1 MAAGGMKALV
11 VVSAGA
17 ALAGTLAGYVLRGE
31 ADEYFTDRQFD
42 TADSTV
48 GGLANGYSFINPL
61 LECETFKPSSRL
73 AHVRLRGELREY
85 VQGALKSGAAS
96 HVSIYFRQLNDG
108 PWIGIEED
116 HPYSPASL
124 FKVPI
129 MIAVLREAE
138 SDPSL
143 LSQPLH
149 YQAVIDAQARPM
161 FTDAQIKVGESY
173 TVEELLARMIS
184 YSDNEAAHLLAR
196 LLGSD
201 RLARVSEETGISR
214 RGDNLPTAVISVR
227 DYSAI
232 FRLLYNATYL
242 GREMSEK
249 ALQLLG
255 RTTFSYGLTAQL
267 PDSVRVAHKFGEH
280 GVGAEGSP
288 EKQLHDCGVVYAPGS
303 PYLLCI
309 MTQGRDLT
317 ELARIIS
324 GISRLAYNAVTEPRR

>member
-1 MAAGGMKALV
+1 
-11 VVSAGA
+11 
-17 ALAGTLAGYVLRGE
+17 
-31 ADEYFTDRQFD
+31 
-42 TADSTV
+42 
-48 GGLANGYSFINPL
+48 
-61 LECETFKPSSRL
+61 
-73 AHVRLRGELREY
+73 
-85 VQGALKSGAAS
+85 
-96 HVSIYFRQLNDG
+96 
-108 PWIGIEED
+108 
-116 HPYSPASL
+116 
-124 FKVPI
+124 
-129 MIAVLREAE
+129 
-138 SDPSL
+138 
-143 LSQPLH
+143 
-149 YQAVIDAQARPM
+149 
-161 FTDAQIKVGESY
+161 
-173 TVEELLARMIS
+173 MIS

-309 MTQGRDLT
+309 MTQGRDFT